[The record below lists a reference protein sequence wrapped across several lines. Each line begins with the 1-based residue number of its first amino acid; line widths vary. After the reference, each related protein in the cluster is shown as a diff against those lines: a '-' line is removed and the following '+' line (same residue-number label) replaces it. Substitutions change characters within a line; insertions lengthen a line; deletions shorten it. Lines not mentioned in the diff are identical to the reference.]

1 MVAYLQNMMTRP
13 QAEQVHETQ
22 ARSARVRPR
31 ALALGL
37 ALMACN
43 IYWITVIEVRWY
55 TLDITSL
62 PIFITP
68 IFTLFVVALL
78 NWLLR
83 LYRGAT
89 LFTGAELTVV
99 YIIMVTGAV
108 FAGHDMLQNLFGTI
122 AYLQRHGT
130 PETGWRERFFAY
142 VPRALF
148 VWDEDAVRAYYNG
161 GVSPYRWDWL
171 LLWAKPLALW
181 AGLILTL
188 VLMCLCL
195 NYLVLKPWTQGEKLA
210 FPLIQLPLA
219 MAEPSGA
226 FWLSRAMW
234 AGFAVA
240 LSISGLNG
248 LHVLFP
254 SMPHVEWIKQ
264 YNIGQFLTTRPWSA
278 AAPFNMSAYPFAV
291 GLAYLMPAD
300 LAFSAWFFM
309 LARKGFQV
317 LGAVMGW
324 DAAAGRGFPFL
335 NEQAAGAWLM
345 LGLML
350 LWGAR
355 ATFREAWRAAWTP
368 DHPERTLYRLSW
380 LGLGGGVVVLA
391 LYNALLLRMDFW
403 VAALF
408 FGIYFLLALTITRV
422 RAELGAPHEIYFVN
436 PQRIMFDVFTLRGL
450 GVGNLTVLQS
460 LYWFNRGYR
469 CHPMPNQL
477 EALRMGQQY
486 ALSPLWLGGLILIV
500 SVLAFVLVCWANLHV
515 TYRYGAEGA
524 CQGFKF
530 WLGQESFS
538 RLNSWLTD
546 EPLRHPDRWYY
557 LAGGALV
564 VLSLKGLR
572 SLLPA
577 FPLHPT
583 GYALGVSFAV
593 DYFWFPFL
601 LGWLLKVC
609 LLRFG
614 GWHVH
619 RQGLQFALGLIL
631 GDFTMG
637 SIWSLITLAFEVPTY
652 RIYI

>member
-1 MVAYLQNMMTRP
+1 
-13 QAEQVHETQ
+13 
-22 ARSARVRPR
+22 
-31 ALALGL
+31 
-37 ALMACN
+37 
-43 IYWITVIEVRWY
+43 
-55 TLDITSL
+55 
-62 PIFITP
+62 
-68 IFTLFVVALL
+68 
-78 NWLLR
+78 
-83 LYRGAT
+83 
-89 LFTGAELTVV
+89 
-99 YIIMVTGAV
+99 
-108 FAGHDMLQNLFGTI
+108 
-122 AYLQRHGT
+122 
-130 PETGWRERFFAY
+130 
-142 VPRALF
+142 
-148 VWDEDAVRAYYNG
+148 
-161 GVSPYRWDWL
+161 
-171 LLWAKPLALW
+171 
-181 AGLILTL
+181 
-188 VLMCLCL
+188 MCLCL

-500 SVLAFVLVCWANLHV
+500 SALAFVLVCWANLHV

-572 SLLPA
+572 SVLPA

>member
-1 MVAYLQNMMTRP
+1 
-13 QAEQVHETQ
+13 
-22 ARSARVRPR
+22 
-31 ALALGL
+31 
-37 ALMACN
+37 
-43 IYWITVIEVRWY
+43 
-55 TLDITSL
+55 
-62 PIFITP
+62 
-68 IFTLFVVALL
+68 
-78 NWLLR
+78 
-83 LYRGAT
+83 
-89 LFTGAELTVV
+89 
-99 YIIMVTGAV
+99 
-108 FAGHDMLQNLFGTI
+108 
-122 AYLQRHGT
+122 
-130 PETGWRERFFAY
+130 
-142 VPRALF
+142 
-148 VWDEDAVRAYYNG
+148 
-161 GVSPYRWDWL
+161 
-171 LLWAKPLALW
+171 
-181 AGLILTL
+181 
-188 VLMCLCL
+188 
-195 NYLVLKPWTQGEKLA
+195 
-210 FPLIQLPLA
+210 
-219 MAEPSGA
+219 
-226 FWLSRAMW
+226 
-234 AGFAVA
+234 
-240 LSISGLNG
+240 
-248 LHVLFP
+248 
-254 SMPHVEWIKQ
+254 
-264 YNIGQFLTTRPWSA
+264 
-278 AAPFNMSAYPFAV
+278 
-291 GLAYLMPAD
+291 
-300 LAFSAWFFM
+300 
-309 LARKGFQV
+309 
-317 LGAVMGW
+317 
-324 DAAAGRGFPFL
+324 
-335 NEQAAGAWLM
+335 
-345 LGLML
+345 
-350 LWGAR
+350 
-355 ATFREAWRAAWTP
+355 
-368 DHPERTLYRLSW
+368 
-380 LGLGGGVVVLA
+380 
-391 LYNALLLRMDFW
+391 
-403 VAALF
+403 
-408 FGIYFLLALTITRV
+408 V

-500 SVLAFVLVCWANLHV
+500 SALAFVLVCWANLHV

-557 LAGGALV
+557 LAGGALM

-572 SLLPA
+572 SVLPA

>member
-1 MVAYLQNMMTRP
+1 MHLQTQRRVATDDAAQ
-13 QAEQVHETQ
+13 
-22 ARSARVRPR
+22 SAGTRVRAR
-31 ALALGL
+31 ACALGF
-37 ALMACN
+37 ALMTLN

-55 TLDITSL
+55 TLDVTSL

-68 IFTLFVVALL
+68 IFTLFVIALL
-78 NWLLR
+78 NWLWSLR
-83 LYRGAT
+83 RGVG
-89 LFTGAELTVV
+89 LLTGAELTVI
-99 YIIMVTGAV
+99 YIIIVTGAV
-108 FAGHDMLQNLFGTI
+108 FAGHDMLQNLFGAI
-122 AYLQRHGT
+122 AHLQRHAT
-130 PETGWRERFFAY
+130 PETGWRERFMGY
-142 VPRALF
+142 VPHALF
-148 VWDEDAVRAYYNG
+148 VWDEDAVRGFYNG

-171 LLWAKPLALW
+171 LIWAKPIALW

-188 VLMCLCL
+188 VVMCLCL
-195 NYLVLKPWTQGEKLA
+195 NFLVLKQWTQSEKLA

-219 MAEPSGA
+219 MAEPSGG
-226 FWLSRAMW
+226 FWQSRWMW
-234 AGFAVA
+234 AGFSLAI
-240 LSISGLNG
+240 SISGLNG

-254 SMPHVEWIKQ
+254 SVPHIEWIKQ
-264 YNIGQFLTTRPWSA
+264 FNIGQFLTTRPWSA

-345 LGLML
+345 LGLTL
-350 LWGAR
+350 LWSAR
-355 ATFREAWRAAWTP
+355 HTFRDAWRAAWTL
-368 DHPERTLYRLSW
+368 DHPERLLYKLSW
-380 LGLGGGVVVLA
+380 LGLGAGVIVLA

-436 PQRIMFDVFTLRGL
+436 PQRILFDVFTLRGL
-450 GVGNLTVLQS
+450 GVQNLTVLQS

-486 ALSPLWLGGLILIV
+486 ALAPLWLGGLILTV
-500 SVLAFVLVCWANLHV
+500 SALAFVIVCWANLHV
-515 TYRYGAEGA
+515 TYHYGAEGG

-530 WLGQESFS
+530 WLGTESFN
-538 RLNSWLTD
+538 RLNTWLTE

-557 LAGGALV
+557 LAGGALM
-564 VLSLKGLR
+564 VLGLKGLR
-572 SLLPA
+572 SVFTS

-601 LGWLLKVC
+601 LGWLLKVM

-619 RQGLQFALGLIL
+619 RQGVQFALGLIL

-637 SIWSLITLAFEVPTY
+637 SLWSIVTLLFEVPTY